1 MNRSGYQ
8 PQSIEYYKI
17 ETGEAY
23 DIGEKADYA
32 GRTWI
37 ILEKHAELCR
47 GELRY
52 TYLLGNRLLAAVPKS
67 YNERFTGMSIPGTVI
82 KTEGER
88 VRLHLEIDSEQ
99 SADKAY
105 PYLWVPDTGSVMY
118 CMPEEGSTVSLYFP
132 GADEENAVA
141 VSCVHHNGE
150 TCSEMEDTQKRS
162 LVTAD
167 GKRMYMN
174 PDETGFDI
182 RASKHQIML
191 KDDTGICFGSG
202 TKISIKAAQ
211 GISMKADTVIMET
224 PGELSLM
231 RGQMGKTY

>member
-1 MNRSGYQ
+1 
-8 PQSIEYYKI
+8 
-17 ETGEAY
+17 
-23 DIGEKADYA
+23 
-32 GRTWI
+32 
-37 ILEKHAELCR
+37 
-47 GELRY
+47 
-52 TYLLGNRLLAAVPKS
+52 
-67 YNERFTGMSIPGTVI
+67 
-82 KTEGER
+82 
-88 VRLHLEIDSEQ
+88 
-99 SADKAY
+99 
-105 PYLWVPDTGSVMY
+105 
-118 CMPEEGSTVSLYFP
+118 
-132 GADEENAVA
+132 
-141 VSCVHHNGE
+141 
-150 TCSEMEDTQKRS
+150 MEDTQKRS
-162 LVTAD
+162 LVTAE